1 MWDLSRSRIEPISP
15 ALTGRF
21 LTTEPPGKSLKLLF
35 LKIIFYFTYSTSN
48 QQSFKFL
55 PHLLLSIQTNQ
66 KYITHL
72 SPITWLCGVDAEFP
86 VEGLTFE
93 VLLRAFF
100 CCKAIVY
107 LLTAFRYSLSWKSES
122 AWYTKSWYFWD
133 GENNSLEKQR
143 KYTPYMGYF
152 EMSERTPSLVS
163 T

>member
-1 MWDLSRSRIEPISP
+1 MWDLSRSGIKPISP
-15 ALTGRF
+15 PLTGRF
-21 LTTEPPGKSLKLLF
+21 FTTEPPGKSLKLLF
-35 LKIIFYFTYSTSN
+35 ILHLLHLISSLT
-48 QQSFKFL
+48 FL
-55 PHLLLSIQTNQ
+55 PPLLLSIQTNQ
-66 KYITHL
+66 KHITHL

-107 LLTAFRYSLSWKSES
+107 LLTAFRYSLSWKRES

-143 KYTPYMGYF
+143 KYTPYMGYS